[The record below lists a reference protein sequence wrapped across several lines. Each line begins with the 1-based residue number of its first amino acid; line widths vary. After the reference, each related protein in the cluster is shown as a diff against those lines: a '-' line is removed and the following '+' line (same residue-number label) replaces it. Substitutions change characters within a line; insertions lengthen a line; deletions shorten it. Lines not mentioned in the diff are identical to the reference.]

1 MITTRAIQLANE
13 YKSTYGKY
21 PTKLI
26 VSDKTYENILK
37 EIDEEKSIPIFGMK
51 IIIRY
56 GGDILGMSVE

>member
-13 YKSTYGKY
+13 YKAIYNQY

-37 EIDEEKSIPIFGMK
+37 ELNEDKSTLIFGMK
-51 IIIRY
+51 VIIRY
-56 GGDILGMSVE
+56 GGDVLGMSVE

>member
-13 YKSTYGKY
+13 YKTTYGNY

-37 EIDEEKSIPIFGMK
+37 ELNEDKCTLIFGMK
-51 IIIRY
+51 VIIRY